1 MPDPI
6 GANSL
11 IQGVLDAYRI
21 FLQEM
26 RNIRMEKKELI
37 KTVINRVDLEK
48 TNEVRSQ
55 LKNIEYEK

>member
-1 MPDPI
+1 M
-6 GANSL
+6 